1 MAVIGTG
8 ASAMQLI
15 PEIAPIVG
23 ELTVFQ
29 RTPAWIAPTPDY
41 HDPIAD
47 GLRWLYAHVPSYS
60 EFNRFCI
67 FWAMGDG
74 ALGERHGRPC
84 LRSDGTGGERDERRD
99 ASAPHGVHHGRVR

>member
-1 MAVIGTG
+1 
-8 ASAMQLI
+8 MQLI

-47 GLRWLYAHVPSYS
+47 GLRWLYTHVPSYS

-74 ALGERHGRPC
+74 ALANVTVDPAYGPTERAVSEMNDVMR
-84 LRSDGTGGERDERRD
+84 
-99 ASAPHGVHHGRVR
+99 SAPHGVHHGRVR